1 MENMI
6 GSFIVG
12 KKVHYNKL
20 LSLKNVSVFLIG
32 ILSIGLFFYALNSRN
47 KSILSN
53 SVTNGSSEVKSLL
66 DFVKLDAQSSN
77 GIYYYRGTNVN
88 NNILFADKCWQIV
101 RTTENGG
108 AKLIYNGDPVNGTCN
123 TTTNYIGSSP
133 YNNNANKVTSVGYM
147 YGDYDYGKINF
158 FTD

>member
-32 ILSIGLFFYALNSRN
+32 IISIGLFFYALNSRN

-77 GIYYYRGTNVN
+77 GIYY
-88 NNILFADKCWQIV
+88 DK
-101 RTTENGG
+101 RR
-108 AKLIYNGDPVNGTCN
+108 IY
-123 TTTNYIGSSP
+123 
-133 YNNNANKVTSVGYM
+133 
-147 YGDYDYGKINF
+147 
-158 FTD
+158 